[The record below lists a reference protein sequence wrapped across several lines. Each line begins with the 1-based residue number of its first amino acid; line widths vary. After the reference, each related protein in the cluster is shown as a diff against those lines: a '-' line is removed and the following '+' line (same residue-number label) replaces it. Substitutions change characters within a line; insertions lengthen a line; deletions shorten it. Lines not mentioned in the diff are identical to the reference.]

1 MARSIIRNIIFIC
14 LFFIP
19 YIYFIGNPTLPTWRI
34 ANIFFVLFAFI
45 YFFNQSAKK
54 LPKTFIAVAGIFVL
68 FVIAEISYITIDGRL
83 GSYEIFYFISLLF
96 LFAFCIFLYVL
107 LKTHFKQT
115 MNVIMFSSVIFVCYQ
130 LFQELVFQM
139 GNWRLATVLNQK
151 DIEKQVVFFKVTGG
165 HFCTPGFL
173 SEAGQAALWL
183 GCLIAI
189 VILFSHYNLYKPNG
203 FVILF
208 LMIGLLI
215 TLSGGTIIQVA
226 SIVTI
231 YSLLNFNHFS
241 VKRVAVAITLVAV
254 IIVFL
259 FLNDTFMYLIE
270 YRVTS
275 MFDGKSERWVGARQ
289 MIEMFL
295 ENNLIFGIAPKA
307 ARFTLADP
315 NTFLP
320 ILLIDHGLL
329 GTTLF
334 FGILFIPI
342 GLAFV
347 YSKHKLLIVPYFF
360 FLVHLFLAYGTY
372 MWSYLWIIYILVLY
386 GLETGVPSENPVKKD
401 LGSAELVD

>member
-1 MARSIIRNIIFIC
+1 MARHIIRNIIFVC

-34 ANIFFVLFAFI
+34 ANIFFVLFGCI
-45 YFFNQSAKK
+45 YFFNHSSEK
-54 LPKTFIAVAGIFVL
+54 LPKTFIAVAGIFTL
-68 FVIAEISYITIDGRL
+68 FVIAELSYISIDGRL
-83 GSYEIFYFISLLF
+83 GTYEIFYFISLLF
-96 LFAFCIFLYVL
+96 LFGFCVLFYVL

-115 MNVIMFSSVIFVCYQ
+115 INVLMFSSVVFVCYQ
-130 LFQELVFQM
+130 LFQEFVFQT
-139 GNWRLATVLNQK
+139 GDWRLATILNQK
-151 DIEKQVVFFKVTGG
+151 DIEKQVVFYKIVGR

-183 GCLIAI
+183 GCLIGI
-189 VILFSHYNLYKPNG
+189 ITLFSHYKLYKPNG

-208 LMIGLLI
+208 LLIGLLI
-215 TLSGGTIIQVA
+215 TLSGGTTIQVA

-231 YSLLNFNHFS
+231 YLLLNFNNFS
-241 VKRVAVAITLVAV
+241 VKRIAIA
-254 IIVFL
+254 L
-259 FLNDTFMYLIE
+259 FLVSIIIMSLLFNDTFMYLVE

-275 MFDGKSERWVGARQ
+275 MFDGKSDRWVGAKQ

-307 ARFTLADP
+307 ARFTSSDP

-334 FGILFIPI
+334 IGILIIPVA
-342 GLAFV
+342 LAFV

-386 GLETGVPSENPVKKD
+386 GLEIGIPKNKPTESISTN
-401 LGSAELVD
+401 